1 MDKIKKEKSS
11 EEPLEV
17 QLARKQHAT
26 SYKIVNAVPAA
37 TLGDMYVY
45 EAITLQNNEEQHYE
59 QTQN

>member
-26 SYKIVNAVPAA
+26 SYKIV
-37 TLGDMYVY
+37 
-45 EAITLQNNEEQHYE
+45 EEKFKGQSAPMF
-59 QTQN
+59 TDNSIG